1 MTVRKSTRVWLGV
14 FAVSLAASVILHWLT
29 GDSGC
34 FGAFLAGVA
43 VLACFVLAVR
53 GIIVLFRLVIRR
65 TTLRLAFSYF
75 LIGILPIP
83 LLAALLL
90 LGNYIEAHQFMATRV
105 RREVTALGEAA
116 AAKRALPRVAADPSG
131 RVVLSEVP
139 WLKPGQDAGWLGTLA
154 RPAFL
159 GVNGQL
165 WLAVPEPGGARAA
178 RVLRFDDPDGPW
190 LQDLADRTG
199 YEVSAS
205 LETSSRSNNGISITT
220 SDEARRDRARKSAS
234 SDSASVRPA
243 GAPPPGRGIWNGE
256 WIRAFYLETVAN
268 APAADEDAE
277 QDVAILKA
285 RSSPHNVEE
294 QLFTQGVKDIAR
306 AARLGFLGL
315 VGALLLVYLA
325 AVAVAFVLA
334 GSIARNVNRLTRAA
348 DAVSR
353 GDYSVRIKSKS
364 RDQIGDLTRSF
375 DAMAA
380 SIEQSVADRVERQ
393 KLDAELAMAATIQQ
407 KTLPP
412 PTADLPGFSVHA
424 HSDPSAEI
432 GGDYYDYMV
441 APDGRNVAAL
451 GDVSGHG
458 LPTGLLV
465 GMAKAGLSTLVETG
479 HCDGELFARL
489 NELICRSTDP
499 RHYMTLAMLNYDPVT
514 RIGRLTNAGQLA
526 PYRVSA
532 AGVTALEL
540 PAFPLGIFPGKT
552 YPTREQSFASGDR
565 LVFFSDGLVEAVDAN
580 DEPFGFQRFER
591 VLRENSGANAAG
603 IAAAILAGV
612 REHAGSRPFD
622 DDCTLM
628 VLTFA

>member
-1 MTVRKSTRVWLGV
+1 VTVRKSTRVWLGV

-199 YEVSAS
+199 YEVLGQPGDVVA
-205 LETSSRSNNGISITT
+205 LEQRHQHH
-220 SDEARRDRARKSAS
+220 DVRR
-234 SDSASVRPA
+234 
-243 GAPPPGRGIWNGE
+243 GAPRPRAEERFLRLGLRAPRGRAAAGPGIWNGE

-306 AARLGFLGL
+306 AARLGFLGWSARSSSSTWPL
-315 VGALLLVYLA
+315 SRSPSSSPARSRA
-325 AVAVAFVLA
+325 TST
-334 GSIARNVNRLTRAA
+334 GSRARRTRSRAA
-348 DAVSR
+348 TTRSESNRSR
-353 GDYSVRIKSKS
+353 G
-364 RDQIGDLTRSF
+364 TRS
-375 DAMAA
+375 
-380 SIEQSVADRVERQ
+380 
-393 KLDAELAMAATIQQ
+393 
-407 KTLPP
+407 
-412 PTADLPGFSVHA
+412 
-424 HSDPSAEI
+424 
-432 GGDYYDYMV
+432 
-441 APDGRNVAAL
+441 
-451 GDVSGHG
+451 
-458 LPTGLLV
+458 
-465 GMAKAGLSTLVETG
+465 
-479 HCDGELFARL
+479 
-489 NELICRSTDP
+489 
-499 RHYMTLAMLNYDPVT
+499 
-514 RIGRLTNAGQLA
+514 
-526 PYRVSA
+526 
-532 AGVTALEL
+532 
-540 PAFPLGIFPGKT
+540 
-552 YPTREQSFASGDR
+552 
-565 LVFFSDGLVEAVDAN
+565 
-580 DEPFGFQRFER
+580 
-591 VLRENSGANAAG
+591 
-603 IAAAILAGV
+603 AI
-612 REHAGSRPFD
+612 
-622 DDCTLM
+622 
-628 VLTFA
+628 